1 MANFCKNCGAQLEE
15 GAGFCPG
22 CGTVTGA
29 PQGQYAPPP
38 PQPQYAPPPGQQPQG
53 QYAPPQGQY
62 APPQG
67 QQPQGQ
73 YAPPPGPGYAP
84 QQPKKKKLPRWLLVV
99 IIIAAVLV
107 VVLVVANA
115 ATGKAADRD
124 YFRIGADEVPSV
136 KLVLGEEREVSGVKT
151 GTNAVGREMVI
162 NYKVDEGQGE
172 DMGKYAKALMD
183 DYGYINTTPYD
194 FTGPKGKGFEFAKES
209 VMEGYVVLVQ
219 IDYDTKGYDLTLTV
233 STGELIVDGPPDDP
247 AGPDEPDEPNEP
259 DDPDGPGVDDPDT
272 GQAEPEPPV
281 VQDGMV
287 EILVPAEFFFGVDK
301 DGLIEEAR
309 YTGFESVENSDGSLT
324 LIMTE
329 VQQDAFVREHKTHID
344 DMVAVYTMESQYNV
358 KDIQIS
364 DDYSEVTVMCGEGFE
379 TYGSLGNNAIV
390 TLGYW
395 VPLHRIYQGK
405 GPDSTT
411 KITLVYVGTGEVMY
425 VMECPYELHDYYDW

>member
-1 MANFCKNCGAQLEE
+1 
-15 GAGFCPG
+15 
-22 CGTVTGA
+22 
-29 PQGQYAPPP
+29 
-38 PQPQYAPPPGQQPQG
+38 
-53 QYAPPQGQY
+53 
-62 APPQG
+62 
-67 QQPQGQ
+67 
-73 YAPPPGPGYAP
+73 
-84 QQPKKKKLPRWLLVV
+84 
-99 IIIAAVLV
+99 
-107 VVLVVANA
+107 
-115 ATGKAADRD
+115 
-124 YFRIGADEVPSV
+124 
-136 KLVLGEEREVSGVKT
+136 
-151 GTNAVGREMVI
+151 
-162 NYKVDEGQGE
+162 
-172 DMGKYAKALMD
+172 
-183 DYGYINTTPYD
+183 
-194 FTGPKGKGFEFAKES
+194 
-209 VMEGYVVLVQ
+209 MEGYVVLVQ

-411 KITLVYVGTGEVMY
+411 KITLIYVGTGEVMY